1 MNCELYT
8 TVKSESQQL
17 LATTERNGQF
27 CVDSNSKEQAIFV
40 DRPQRAELIL
50 C

>member
-1 MNCELYT
+1 MMNCELYT
-8 TVKSESQQL
+8 TVKSESQQT

-27 CVDSNSKEQAIFV
+27 CVDSNSKEQAIFC
-40 DRPQRAELIL
+40 RPHRAELIL